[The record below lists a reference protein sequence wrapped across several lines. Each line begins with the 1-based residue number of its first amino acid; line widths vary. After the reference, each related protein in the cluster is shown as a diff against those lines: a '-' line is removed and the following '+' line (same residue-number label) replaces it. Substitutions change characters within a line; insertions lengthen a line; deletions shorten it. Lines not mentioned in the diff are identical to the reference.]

1 VGKDL
6 VRNLMKEA
14 ATTDKRFFLTVM
26 GRHAGH
32 QALGIGGA
40 AGATVTVLGGE
51 FGVGPVSLDAI
62 AQSSRAPSSSDA
74 HTGGST
80 ARFRQQDAGK

>member
-62 AQSSRAPSSSDA
+62 AQSSAPSSSDA
-74 HTGGST
+74 HPAGST
-80 ARFRQQDAGK
+80 ARFRPQDAGK

>member
-26 GRHAGH
+26 GRHAVH
-32 QALGIGGA
+32 LALGIGGA

-62 AQSSRAPSSSDA
+62 AQSSAPSSSDA
-74 HTGGST
+74 PTAGST